1 MSLDQGVGYFGLV
14 LFLVMLFHALRPT
27 MKGLQFRI
35 QDLGFRFDM
44 ARGFRRGCRAKDLK
58 VGALQD
64 TTDMIWEDSKKEP
77 LKSGCQ

>member
-44 ARGFRRGCRAKDLK
+44 ARGLGEDLGLGIQKSVLFRTLD
-58 VGALQD
+58 
-64 TTDMIWEDSKKEP
+64 
-77 LKSGCQ
+77 